1 MKKIIFALLCICLM
15 ASAAAAFAEGETEG
29 YTVKYYHNNC
39 LAEVPEDET
48 VYQYGDEVEV
58 LFEPVEYMNGLIFYG
73 WDWDDD
79 GIADFGYSWRYFDMP
94 KKDVKLK
101 AICIA
106 PYSEPAKPVCP
117 CPGCCA
123 PAPHPHPR
131 PKPEPNPFQPGGPD
145 HQGPSDTGTSSTP
158 SMYPIGPAP
167 SHPGPGGAPVP
178 PFH

>member
-1 MKKIIFALLCICLM
+1 MKKIIFVLLCVCLLAA
-15 ASAAAAFAEGETEG
+15 ASAVFAEGETEG

-73 WDWDDD
+73 WDWNDD
-79 GIADFGYSWRYFDMP
+79 GIADFGYSYRYFNMP

-101 AICIA
+101 AICIT
-106 PYSEPAKPVCP
+106 PYYGPSEPVCP

-123 PAPHPHPR
+123 PQPQPR
-131 PKPEPNPFQPGGPD
+131 PHHPQPQNPFPPQQPS
-145 HQGPSDTGTSSTP
+145 HQN
-158 SMYPIGPAP
+158 PAP
-167 SHPGPGGAPVP
+167 ADPPSFPGTLQ
-178 PFH
+178 

>member
-1 MKKIIFALLCICLM
+1 MKKIIFALLCVCLL
-15 ASAAAAFAEGETEG
+15 AAATTVFAGGETEG

-39 LAEVPEDET
+39 LAEVPEDDT

-73 WDWDDD
+73 WDWNDD

-101 AICIA
+101 AICIT
-106 PYSEPAKPVCP
+106 PYYGPSEPVCP

-123 PAPHPHPR
+123 PAPHPHH
-131 PKPEPNPFQPGGPD
+131 PFPFPPHFGPQDQVPGNA
-145 HQGPSDTGTSSTP
+145 H
-158 SMYPIGPAP
+158 A
-167 SHPGPGGAPVP
+167 GGYGDMPFP
-178 PFH
+178 PTYK